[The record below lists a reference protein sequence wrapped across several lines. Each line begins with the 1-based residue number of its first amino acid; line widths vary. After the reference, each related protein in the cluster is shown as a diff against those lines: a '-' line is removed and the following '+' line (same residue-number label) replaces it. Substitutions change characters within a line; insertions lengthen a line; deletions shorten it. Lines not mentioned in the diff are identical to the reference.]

1 MTIKLK
7 KASQKELAKMNID
20 AMDFEAVE
28 TIEVN
33 GQAVGIFV
41 TTEEGWG
48 CQYIDGKTGQVLD
61 FGDAD
66 YSAAKAQL
74 RKMIKAIY
82 ADDED
87 TTANAPKPA
96 TSETSTDEKM
106 PAEDDQEQAPAEPE
120 TAGKAITAA
129 DVVDKMALIRATDH
143 GTRGAFVKN
152 GGVIV
157 DADDDS
163 ITISIE
169 DGRKMFK
176 LPKTAVKF

>member
-1 MTIKLK
+1 MTIKIK

-20 AMDFEAVE
+20 AMDFTAVE
-28 TIEVN
+28 TVEVN
-33 GQAVGIFV
+33 GQTVGAFV

-48 CQYIDGKTGQVLD
+48 CQYIDGKTGQALD

-66 YSAAKAQL
+66 YSDAKSKL

-82 ADDED
+82 ADAED
-87 TTANAPKPA
+87 TTAN
-96 TSETSTDEKM
+96 TSEPASVETSADEKM
-106 PAEDDQEQAPAEPE
+106 PAEDDQEQAKPE
-120 TAGKAITAA
+120 EVGKVISRR
-129 DVVDKMALIRATDH
+129 DVVDKMALIHATDH

-169 DGRKMFK
+169 DGRKIFQ

>member
-28 TIEVN
+28 TVEVN

-48 CQYIDGKTGQVLD
+48 CQYIDGKTGQTLD

-66 YSAAKAQL
+66 YSNAKSKL
-74 RKMIKAIY
+74 RKMVKTIY

-87 TTANAPKPA
+87 TTANAPEPA
-96 TSETSTDEKM
+96 TAETSTDEKM
-106 PAEDDQEQAPAEPE
+106 PAEDDQEQAPAKPE
-120 TAGKAITAA
+120 EVGKVITAA

-143 GTRGAFVKN
+143 GTRGTFVKN
-152 GGVIV
+152 GGVIIS
-157 DADDDS
+157 ADQDS

-169 DGRKMFK
+169 DGRKMFS
-176 LPKTAVKF
+176 LPKTAVEF

>member
-28 TIEVN
+28 TVEVN
-33 GQAVGIFV
+33 GQAVGAFI

-48 CQYIDGKTGQVLD
+48 CQYIDGKTGQTLD

-66 YSAAKAQL
+66 YSDAKSKL
-74 RKMIKAIY
+74 RKMVKTIY
-82 ADDED
+82 ADAEGDASEP
-87 TTANAPKPA
+87 APV
-96 TSETSTDEKM
+96 ETSADEKV

-120 TAGKAITAA
+120 EVAKTITAA

-143 GTRGAFVKN
+143 GTRGTFVKN
-152 GGVIV
+152 GGVIIS
-157 DADDDS
+157 ADQDS

-176 LPKTAVKF
+176 LPKTAVEF

>member
-1 MTIKLK
+1 MTIKFK

-20 AMDFEAVE
+20 AEDFAAVE
-28 TIEVN
+28 TVEVN
-33 GQAVGIFV
+33 GQAVGTFA

-48 CQYIDGKTGQVLD
+48 CQYIDGKTGQTLD

-66 YSAAKAQL
+66 YSDAKSRL
-74 RKMIKAIY
+74 RKMVKTIY
-82 ADDED
+82 ADAEGDATDASEP
-87 TTANAPKPA
+87 APV
-96 TSETSTDEKM
+96 ETSADEKV
-106 PAEDDQEQAPAEPE
+106 PAGDDHKQVPAKPKEV
-120 TAGKAITAA
+120 GKTISRR
-129 DVVDKMALIRATDH
+129 DVVDKMALIHATDH

-169 DGRKMFK
+169 DGRKIFQ
-176 LPKTAVKF
+176 LPKKSS

>member
-20 AMDFEAVE
+20 AADFEAVE
-28 TIEVN
+28 TVEVN
-33 GQAVGIFV
+33 GQVVGAFI

-48 CQYIDGKTGQVLD
+48 CQYIDGKTGQTLD

-66 YSAAKAQL
+66 YSNAKSKL
-74 RKMIKAIY
+74 RKMVKTIY
-82 ADDED
+82 AVAEDE
-87 TTANAPKPA
+87 AN
-96 TSETSTDEKM
+96 TSESAPVETSADEKT
-106 PAEDDQEQAPAEPE
+106 PAEDDRKQAPAEPKE
-120 TAGKAITAA
+120 VGKIINRR

-169 DGRKMFK
+169 DGRKLFK
-176 LPKTAVKF
+176 LPKAAVEF